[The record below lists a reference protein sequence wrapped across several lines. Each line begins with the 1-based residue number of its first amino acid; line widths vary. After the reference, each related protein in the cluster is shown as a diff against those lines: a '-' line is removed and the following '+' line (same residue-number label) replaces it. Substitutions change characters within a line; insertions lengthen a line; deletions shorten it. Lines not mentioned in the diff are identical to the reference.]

1 VSEIKQEHIVSYIKQ
16 GKDNLVIPLL
26 YKKVLPQLKSYI
38 SLNRGNKEDAY
49 DIFHDALMIFYD
61 QVITDKFNEKYSV
74 YGYLYRLC
82 VFRWINKIKR
92 DKIITLKD
100 EMPDFAAEELKEV
113 DHHSEL
119 KEENLLNS
127 LFSKIGEKCV
137 ELLNY
142 TIYSKMLM
150 EDIMLRMNFSSPE
163 SVRMQQMRC
172 KQKLM
177 KEMEQNPSLLKRLKK

>member
-1 VSEIKQEHIVSYIKQ
+1 MSDIKQEHIVSYIKE

-26 YKKVLPQLKSYI
+26 YKKALPELKSYI
-38 SLNRGNKEDAY
+38 SLNKGNKEDTY

-61 QVITDKFNEKYSV
+61 QVITNKFNEKYSV

-92 DKIITLKD
+92 DKLITLKD
-100 EMPDFAAEELKEV
+100 NMPDFVAYELKE
-113 DHHSEL
+113 DDTNNEF
-119 KEENLLNS
+119 KDETLLNS
-127 LFSKIGEKCV
+127 LFSKIGEKCI

-177 KEMEQNPSLLKRLKK
+177 KEIEQNPSLLKRLKK